1 MINEFKYGQI
11 WKIWPS
17 PLSLSLYS
25 ISDRHY
31 FLTVLA
37 SIEISAWAIHSIIQG
52 EFFNEVVAAIHFF
65 RGYMEQIIFDSS
77 Y

>member
-17 PLSLSLYS
+17 PFSLSLYS

-37 SIEISAWAIHSIIQG
+37 SIERSAWAIHSII
-52 EFFNEVVAAIHFF
+52 
-65 RGYMEQIIFDSS
+65 
-77 Y
+77 